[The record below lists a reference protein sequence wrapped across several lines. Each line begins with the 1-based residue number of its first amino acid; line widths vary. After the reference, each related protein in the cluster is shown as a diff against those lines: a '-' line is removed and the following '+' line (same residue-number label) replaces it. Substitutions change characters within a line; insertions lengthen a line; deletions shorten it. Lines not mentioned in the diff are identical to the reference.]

1 MDAKN
6 QFDERKKNWL
16 VQKSGLRWLHR
27 PYAAADPDLQI
38 RKGAGGGGGHSDPEI
53 RGGRSQKVFFG
64 LWASLWSKNE
74 GGGVGAPGPLP
85 WIPHCYVTKAVSIKK
100 KTNVGSARRVK
111 WLIKPSFN
119 YMFTCSLF
127 SHPMLKCV
135 EYNYFYIFCKVE
147 MFRNFTILRD
157 QEIIL
162 WRCLN
167 AETIFIK
174 LTLSFF
180 SFSRSSSFWPKCK
193 SRQILH

>member
-38 RKGAGGGGGHSDPEI
+38 RKGAGGGG
-53 RGGRSQKVFFG
+53 
-64 LWASLWSKNE
+64 
-74 GGGVGAPGPLP
+74 VGAPGPLP
-85 WIPHCYVTKAVSIKK
+85 WILHCYVTKAVSIKK

-135 EYNYFYIFCKVE
+135 EYKLFLYF
-147 MFRNFTILRD
+147 LQSRD
-157 QEIIL
+157 VSQFYDIKRSRDHSMALSECWDHLYQINSL
-162 WRCLN
+162 FFFL
-167 AETIFIK
+167 FQIK
-174 LTLSFF
+174 LLLTQMQKQTN
-180 SFSRSSSFWPKCK
+180 SS
-193 SRQILH
+193 LM

>member
-16 VQKSGLRWLHR
+16 VQKSGLRWVHR

-38 RKGAGGGGGHSDPEI
+38 RKGAGGGGRGHSDPEI

-119 YMFTCSLF
+119 ILHVYLLIIF
-127 SHPMLKCV
+127 SPH
-135 EYNYFYIFCKVE
+135 VE
-147 MFRNFTILRD
+147 MRRVQI
-157 QEIIL
+157 
-162 WRCLN
+162 
-167 AETIFIK
+167 IFI
-174 LTLSFF
+174 FF
-180 SFSRSSSFWPKCK
+180 AK
-193 SRQILH
+193 